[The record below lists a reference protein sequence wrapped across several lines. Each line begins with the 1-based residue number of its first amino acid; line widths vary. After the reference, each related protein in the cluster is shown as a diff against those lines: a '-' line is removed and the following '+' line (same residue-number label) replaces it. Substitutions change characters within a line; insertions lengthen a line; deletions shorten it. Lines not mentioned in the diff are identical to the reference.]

1 MTEKQARQETRYRL
15 IMILVKSMERDGLI
29 SAEEG
34 EAIRQKLIEHLKPLI
49 GQLEQPE
56 VRL

>member
-1 MTEKQARQETRYRL
+1 MTEKQAQQETRYRL

-29 SAEEG
+29 STGER
-34 EAIRQKLIEHLKPLI
+34 EAIRKKLVERLKPLV

>member
-1 MTEKQARQETRYRL
+1 MTEKQAQQETRYRL

-29 SAEEG
+29 SAEER
-34 EAIRQKLIEHLKPLI
+34 EAIRKKLVERLKPLI

-56 VRL
+56 V